1 MNHFLFTCFL
11 LLLFNST
18 FAQEQTEHTIASK
31 VFNTGRK
38 ITVYL
43 PTEYVLDTAGR
54 FPVAYLFDG
63 QFEPYLKM
71 VSGMMEYYN
80 QTNLCTGLVI
90 VAVHTEDRFGEFIPE
105 PKTDSINKQ
114 TTYSTILTDFL
125 NRELFPF
132 IDSAY
137 RTTQFRMGI
146 GHSLGGTFLLYEAFR
161 ENSPFAAIIAA
172 SPNTNIPG
180 MTKMITEY
188 LDKHPDLNTFFYVT
202 GGDTDQMEL
211 DFLKTTMQIDSS
223 IKARNYGSLDWNFR
237 KYEHSNHMETFPKTF
252 NDGYLLFVE
261 RWKNTSKDFASM
273 QGLQDEALEK
283 ELKKYLGKQ
292 EAFQRTKMPYSF
304 RNVSIAERLAVLAE
318 EYQIASNI
326 CGLLIPLVEA
336 DTAFSK
342 EDKDATVQWL
352 KEKKLHLQFRDIC
365 NLAQG
370 ASNRKDYKLAAQEYI
385 RAFELNV
392 IRGTYSERIN
402 SLVAFAQTGN
412 TEAAF
417 KQLDLLA
424 NLFKLRGSESIV
436 DDPLLEP
443 LHKDKR
449 WDKYMKILEENK
461 KLKYE

>member
-1 MNHFLFTCFL
+1 MNQFLFTCFL
-11 LLLFNST
+11 LLSFNSI
-18 FAQEQTEHTIASK
+18 FAQEQTEHTISSK
-31 VFNTGRK
+31 VFSTDRK

-43 PTEYVLDTAGR
+43 PTEYLLDTAGK

-63 QFEPYLKM
+63 QFEPYLTM

-80 QTNLCTGLVI
+80 QTNLCTGLII
-90 VAVHTEDRFGEFIPE
+90 VAVHTEDRFGEFVPE
-105 PKTDSINKQ
+105 PKTDPISAK
-114 TTYSTILTDFL
+114 TTYSTKLTDFL

-132 IDSAY
+132 TDSAY
-137 RTTQFRMGI
+137 RTTPFKMGI

-180 MTKMITEY
+180 MTKMIPEY
-188 LDKHPDLNTFFYVT
+188 LDKHPEMNTFLYVT

-223 IKARNYGSLDWNFR
+223 IKARNYSSLDWNFR

-261 RWKNTSKDFASM
+261 SWKKASVDFASM
-273 QGLQDEALEK
+273 KGLQNEALEK

-292 EAFQRTKMPYSF
+292 EAVQRTKMPYSF

-326 CGLLIPLVEA
+326 CTLLIPLVEA
-336 DTAFSK
+336 DTAIST
-342 EDKDATVQWL
+342 EDKDATVRWL
-352 KEKKLHLQFRDIC
+352 KEKQLHLQFQDIC
-365 NLAQG
+365 RDALA
-370 ASNRKDYKLAAQEYI
+370 ASNRKDFKLAAQEYT

-392 IRGTYSERIN
+392 IRGTYSDRIN
-402 SLVAFAQTGN
+402 SLAAFTQTGN

-424 NLFKLRGSESIV
+424 NRFKLRGSESIV